1 MIRESNQEANAVLPA
16 PWLSFLGDLAK
27 SWNACVSLSAKHPD
41 KHLPFENAAASF
53 IMQMVP
59 QMVTWLLSCNI
70 RQNPQLL
77 DDRTANLYFLTDRG
91 ILV

>member
-1 MIRESNQEANAVLPA
+1 
-16 PWLSFLGDLAK
+16 
-27 SWNACVSLSAKHPD
+27 
-41 KHLPFENAAASF
+41 
-53 IMQMVP
+53 MQMVP

-91 ILV
+91 ISV